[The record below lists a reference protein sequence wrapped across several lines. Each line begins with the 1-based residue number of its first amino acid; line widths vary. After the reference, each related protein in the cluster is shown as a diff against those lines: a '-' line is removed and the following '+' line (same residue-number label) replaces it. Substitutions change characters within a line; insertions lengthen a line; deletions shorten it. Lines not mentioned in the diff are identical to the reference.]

1 MTEASVTIGEFLGRI
16 ASASPDG
23 GGGAAAALVGGAAA
37 ALVEMIAGVAARHAA
52 DPASLREIVGEAEA
66 LRGRMLGMIGR
77 DVAAYGRVMEAR
89 RRRDEGRADAVR
101 EALVGA
107 TEVPLELA
115 AMSERVLERC
125 VAVLPAV
132 RPSTIADLGV
142 AATLALAALESAAIT
157 ARANLDVLDAPGFV
171 ADGRRR
177 LDHLVQDGAALR
189 ARLPRHEASREP
201 R

>member
-23 GGGAAAALVGGAAA
+23 GGGAAAALVGSTAA
-37 ALVEMIAGVAARHAA
+37 ALVGMIAGVAARHAA
-52 DPASLREIVGEAEA
+52 DPASSQEIVGEAEA
-66 LRGRMLGMIGR
+66 LRERMLGMIGR
-77 DVAAYGRVMEAR
+77 DVAAYGNVVEAR
-89 RRRDEGRADAVR
+89 RRRDATRADAVR

-115 AMSERVLERC
+115 AMSARVLEQC
-125 VAVLPAV
+125 VAALPAA
-132 RPSTIADLGV
+132 RPSTLADLGV
-142 AATLALAALESAAIT
+142 AATLALAALESAAVT

-177 LDHLVQDGAALR
+177 LDRLVRDGAALR
-189 ARLPRHEASREP
+189 ARLPRYDVSGEP